1 MGFGD
6 KILALG
12 KIFSY
17 LMFIYDQRRKA
28 YLLDLDFTCYTDSSI
43 IIIPTPLYR

>member
-28 YLLDLDFTCYTDSSI
+28 YLLDLGFDYCVNSSI
-43 IIIPTPLYR
+43 VIFSS